1 MNTHLKIGFSLAFAT
16 LMSLNAKAQKIE
28 NPAKANTPTTFA
40 IVVDAKTYTQA
51 KAEIAAYKTAL
62 ENQGLGTYIVS
73 HDWKKP
79 EEIRSVLQKL
89 YSLKVK
95 LEGAVLVGD
104 IPIPRIMNAQRLT
117 SAYRLDENRNGMKA
131 AVPSDRFYD
140 DFSMKFDFLKQ
151 DSIRADQFY
160 YSLSPT
166 TVPVIHMD
174 IYTARIKPSYVK
186 GKTKYEVIKDYLKKV
201 VAEKNEQ
208 NKLNHVMVYS
218 GMGYGSESQTQ
229 WASEQVTLKEQL
241 PLAFKPG
248 GSAKFIN
255 SRMQG
260 DLKSGLLAEVQHPDL
275 DLAIFHQ
282 HGDSDMQL
290 VSGSP
295 NVSFPQPSI
304 DNVRRYLRSKIQMA
318 KRDGRDIEETKKRFQ
333 ATLGV
338 PIAWMDDALVDSVV
352 KVDSLFEVNSNIY
365 MDDIDKITPNARM
378 VILDNC
384 YNGSFHK
391 DEYMS
396 GHYIFGTGKTI
407 LTMANSINVLQD
419 VWTTNL
425 IGLLNN
431 GVRAGNWFKQQPYL
445 ETHLI
450 GDPTFAYGT
459 NNTVDYNQA
468 MVNYDGNNK
477 FWEDLLKSNDADLQ
491 ALALYKIAE
500 TKGVA
505 SSNLVKETYYNTDFA
520 ATRAQ
525 AFTILSQLNTPD
537 FAALLKDAVNDPYE
551 YIRRKSV
558 NLIGDFGGDEYVPA
572 LVKSSIEDWASKRVG
587 YNLSNTLSFM
597 NSETVIKELQAS
609 LNKPEYSTRQ
619 ADIQKLIERQQRSLE
634 KVKKDAT
641 LIADKKAEV
650 KKRNFNVV
658 TLRTYSY
665 HKHIPEAIKIL
676 VDGNEDQ
683 ALRLTAAEALG
694 WYIYSYQKA
703 NILTALDT
711 VINDVKSAE
720 KLKKEAQ
727 RSKSFLLAYTPSVNQ
742 TNNAK

>member
-1 MNTHLKIGFSLAFAT
+1 MNRNIKIGFSLAFAA
-16 LMSLNAKAQKIE
+16 LAGFNAKAQKIE
-28 NPAKANTPTTFA
+28 NPSKTNTATTFA
-40 IVVDAKTYTQA
+40 IVVDAKTYAQT
-51 KAEIAAYKTAL
+51 KAELTAYKTAL
-62 ENQGLGTYIVS
+62 EKQGLGTYIVS

-79 EEIRSVLQKL
+79 EEIKSILQKL
-89 YSLKVK
+89 YKEK
-95 LEGAVLVGD
+95 TRLEGAVLVGD
-104 IPIPRIMNAQRLT
+104 IPIPMIMHAQRIT
-117 SAYRLDENRNGMKA
+117 SVYRLDETKNGFKA

-140 DFSMKFDFLKQ
+140 DFSMKFDYLQQ
-151 DSIRADQFY
+151 DTIRTDLFY

-166 TVPVIHMD
+166 AIPVIHMD

-208 NKLNHVMVYS
+208 NKLNQLMVYS

-260 DLKSGLLAEVQHPDL
+260 DLKSGLLAEIQRPDL

-304 DNVRRYLRSKIQMA
+304 DNVRRYLRNKIQMA
-318 KRDGRDIEETKKRFQ
+318 KRDGRDVEETKKRFQ

-338 PIAWMDDALVDSVV
+338 PMAWMDDALVDSVV
-352 KVDSLFEVNSNIY
+352 RLDSLFEVNSNIY
-365 MDDIDKITPNARM
+365 MEDIDKITPNARM

-396 GHYIFGTGKTI
+396 GHYIFGNGKTI

-425 IGLLNN
+425 IGLLNQ
-431 GVRAGNWFKQQPYL
+431 GVRAGNWFKQQAFL

-450 GDPTFAYGT
+450 GDPTFSYNS
-459 NNTVDYNQA
+459 NNAVDYNQA
-468 MVNYDGNNK
+468 MVNYDGNHQ
-477 FWEDLLKSNDADLQ
+477 FWVDLLKSNNADLQ
-491 ALALYKIAE
+491 AIALYKIAE
-500 TKGVA
+500 TKGA
-505 SSNLVKETYYNTDFA
+505 SASKLIKDTYYNTDFA

-525 AFTILSQLNTPD
+525 AFTILSQLNTAD
-537 FAALLKDAVNDPYE
+537 FATVINDAVNDPYE
-551 YIRRKSV
+551 YIRRKAV

-572 LVKSSIEDWASKRVG
+572 LVKSAIEDWASKRVS

-597 NSETVIKELQAS
+597 NSETVIKELQTS
-609 LNKPEYSTRQ
+609 LNKPEYSTRKSE
-619 ADIQKLIERQQRSLE
+619 IQKLIDRQKYTVE
-634 KVKKDAT
+634 KVKKDAA
-641 LIADKKAEV
+641 LIGDKKAEA
-650 KKRNFNVV
+650 KKRSFNVV

-665 HKHIPEAIKIL
+665 HKEIPEVIKIL
-676 VDGNEDQ
+676 VDNSEDEG
-683 ALRLTAAEALG
+683 LRLTAAEALG
-694 WYIYSYQKA
+694 WFMYSYEKA

-711 VINDVKSAE
+711 VIKDSKTPE

-727 RSKSFLLAYTPSVNQ
+727 RSKSFLLAYTPKTSQNI
-742 TNNAK
+742 TAK

>member
-1 MNTHLKIGFSLAFAT
+1 MNTQLKIGFSLAFAT
-16 LMSLNAKAQKIE
+16 LMSINAKAQKIE
-28 NPAKANTPTTFA
+28 NPSKANTPTTFA

-62 ENQGLGTYIVS
+62 EKQGLGTYIVS

-79 EEIRSVLQKL
+79 EEIKAVLQKL
-89 YSLKVK
+89 YGQKVK
-95 LEGAVLVGD
+95 LEGAVLVGE
-104 IPIPRIMNAQRLT
+104 IPIPMIMNAQRLT

-160 YSLSPT
+160 YSLSPST
-166 TVPVIHMD
+166 APIIHMD

-186 GKTKYEVIKDYLKKV
+186 GKTKYEVIKDYLNKV
-201 VAEKNEQ
+201 VVQKNEQ

-338 PIAWMDDALVDSVV
+338 PMAWMEDALVDSVV

-365 MDDIDKITPNARM
+365 MEDIDKITPNARM

-396 GHYIFGTGKTI
+396 GHYIFGNGKTI

-431 GVRAGNWFKQQPYL
+431 GVRAGNWFKQQVFL

-450 GDPTFAYGT
+450 GDPTFSYTSNAA
-459 NNTVDYNQA
+459 VDYNQA

-477 FWEDLLKSNDADLQ
+477 LWADLLKSNDADLQ

-500 TKGVA
+500 TKGIA
-505 SSNLVKETYYNTDFA
+505 SSNIVKETYYNTDFA

-525 AFTILSQLNTPD
+525 AFTILSQLNTSG

-551 YIRRKSV
+551 YIRRKAV
-558 NLIGDFGGDEYVPA
+558 NLIGDFGGDEFVPA

-597 NSETVIKELQAS
+597 NSETVIRELQAN

-619 ADIQKLIERQQRSLE
+619 ADIRKLIERQQRSLE
-634 KVKKDAT
+634 KVKKDAS

-650 KKRNFNVV
+650 KKRSFNVV

-676 VDGNEDQ
+676 VDNSEDP

-711 VINDVKSAE
+711 VINDVKSDE

-727 RSKSFLLAYTPSVNQ
+727 RSKSSLLAYTPSVSQ
-742 TNNAK
+742 TTATK

>member
-1 MNTHLKIGFSLAFAT
+1 MNTHLKIGLSLAFAT
-16 LMSLNAKAQKIE
+16 MMGLNAKAQKIE
-28 NPAKANTPTTFA
+28 SPARTNTVTTFA
-40 IVVDAKTYTQA
+40 IVVDSKTYIQA
-51 KAEIAAYKTAL
+51 RAEITAYKTAL
-62 ENQGLGTYIVS
+62 ENQGLGTYIVA

-89 YSLKVK
+89 YSQKVK

-104 IPIPRIMNAQRLT
+104 IPIPMIMNAQRLT

-140 DFSMKFDFLKQ
+140 DFKLKFDFLKQ
-151 DSIRADQFY
+151 DSIRTEQFF

-166 TVPVIHMD
+166 AVPVIHMD

-186 GKTKYEVIKDYLKKV
+186 GKTKYEVIRDYLKKV

-208 NKLNHVMVYS
+208 NKLNNVMVYS

-241 PLAFKPG
+241 PLAFRPG

-260 DLKSGLLAEVQHPDL
+260 DLKSGLLAEIQREDL

-304 DNVRRYLRSKIQMA
+304 DNVRRYLRSKIQMS
-318 KRDGRDIEETKKRFQ
+318 KRDGRDIAETKKRFQ

-338 PIAWMDDALVDSVV
+338 PMAWMDDALVDSVV
-352 KVDSLFEVNSNIY
+352 KIDSLFEVNSNIY
-365 MDDIDKITPNARM
+365 MEDIDKITPNARM

-419 VWTTNL
+419 VWTTNM
-425 IGLLNN
+425 IGLLHH

-450 GDPTFAYGT
+450 GDPTLAYST
-459 NNTVDYNQA
+459 NNQVDYNQA
-468 MVNYDGNNK
+468 MVNYDGNNQ
-477 FWEDLLKSNDADLQ
+477 FWSDLLRSNYADLQ
-491 ALALYKIAE
+491 SLALYKITA
-500 TKGVA
+500 TKGA
-505 SSNLVKETYYNTDFA
+505 AGSSLVKATYYNTDFA

-525 AFTILSQLNTPD
+525 AFTVLSQLNTAD
-537 FAALLKDAVNDPYE
+537 FPVVLKDAVNDPYE
-551 YIRRKSV
+551 YIRRKAV

-597 NSETVIKELQAS
+597 NSETVIRELQSS
-609 LNKPEYSTRQ
+609 LTQPAYSTRQ
-619 ADIQKLIERQQRSLE
+619 PDIQKLIERQQRTLE
-634 KVKKDAT
+634 KVKKDMA
-641 LIADKKAEV
+641 LIADNKAEV
-650 KKRNFNVV
+650 KKRSFNVV

-665 HKHIPEAIKIL
+665 HQHIPAAIKIL
-676 VDGNEDQ
+676 LDSNEDK

-694 WYIYSYQKA
+694 WYIYSYEKA

-711 VINDVKSAE
+711 VINDTKTNE

-727 RSKSFLLAYTPSVNQ
+727 RSKSSLLAYTPSVNQ
-742 TNNAK
+742 TTAAK

>member
-1 MNTHLKIGFSLAFAT
+1 MNKNLKIGFSLALAT
-16 LMSLNAKAQKIE
+16 LISINTKAQKIE
-28 NPAKANTPTTFA
+28 NPIKANTATTFA

-51 KAEIAAYKTAL
+51 KAEITAYKTAL
-62 ENQGLGTYIVS
+62 EKQGLGTYIVS

-79 EEIRSVLQKL
+79 EEIKTVLQKL
-89 YSLKVK
+89 YGQKIK

-104 IPIPRIMNAQRLT
+104 IPIPMIMNAQRIT
-117 SAYRLDENRNGMKA
+117 SVYRLDETKNGFKA

-140 DFSMKFDFLKQ
+140 DFSMKFDYLQQ
-151 DSIRADQFY
+151 DSIRTEQFY

-174 IYTARIKPSYVK
+174 IYTARIRPSYVK

-208 NKLNHVMVYS
+208 NKLNHLMVYS

-260 DLKSGLLAEVQHPDL
+260 DLKSGLLAEVQRPDL

-304 DNVRRYLRSKIQMA
+304 ENVRRYLRSKIQMA
-318 KRDGRDIEETKKRFQ
+318 KRDGRDVEDTKKRFQ

-338 PIAWMDDALVDSVV
+338 PMAWMDDALVDSVV
-352 KVDSLFEVNSNIY
+352 RLDSLFEVNSNIY
-365 MDDIDKITPNARM
+365 MEDIDKITPNARM

-396 GHYIFGTGKTI
+396 GHYIFGNGKTI
-407 LTMANSINVLQD
+407 VTMANSINVLQD

-425 IGLLNN
+425 IGLLNQ
-431 GVRAGNWFKQQPYL
+431 GVRAGNWFKQQAFL

-450 GDPTFAYGT
+450 GDPTFSYSSSGT
-459 NNTVDYNQA
+459 IDYNQA
-468 MVNYDGNNK
+468 MVNYDGNHN
-477 FWEDLLKSNDADLQ
+477 FWADLLKSNDADLQ

-500 TKGVA
+500 TKGTAA
-505 SSNLVKETYYNTDFA
+505 SKLLKDTYYNTDFA

-525 AFTILSQLNTPD
+525 AFTILSQLNTVD
-537 FAALLKDAVNDPYE
+537 FASLVKDAVNDPYE
-551 YIRRKSV
+551 YIRRKAV
-558 NLIGDFGGDEYVPA
+558 NLIGDFGGDEYVPT
-572 LVKSSIEDWASKRVG
+572 LVKSAIEDWASKRVS

-597 NSETVIKELQAS
+597 NSETVIKELQTT
-609 LNKPEYSTRQ
+609 LNNPDYGTRK
-619 ADIQKLIERQQRSLE
+619 ADIQKLIDRQKNTLE
-634 KVKKDAT
+634 KVKRDGA
-641 LIADKKAEV
+641 LMGDKKADA
-650 KKRNFNVV
+650 KKRSFNIV

-665 HKHIPEAIKIL
+665 HKEIPTVIKIL
-676 VDGNEDQ
+676 ADSSEDQ

-694 WYIYSYQKA
+694 WFIYSYEKA

-711 VINDVKSAE
+711 VINDNKTSE
-720 KLKKEAQ
+720 KLRKEAQ
-727 RSKSFLLAYTPSVNQ
+727 RSKSFLLAYTPNTAQSN
-742 TNNAK
+742 TAK

>member
-1 MNTHLKIGFSLAFAT
+1 MNTHFKIGFSLALAT
-16 LMSLNAKAQKIE
+16 LMSINAKAQKIE
-28 NPAKANTPTTFA
+28 NPTKANTATTFA

-51 KAEIAAYKTAL
+51 KTEIAAYKTAL
-62 ENQGLGTYIVS
+62 EKQGLGTYIVS
-73 HDWKKP
+73 HEWKKP
-79 EEIRSVLQKL
+79 EEIKSVLQKL
-89 YSLKVK
+89 YGQKVK

-104 IPIPRIMNAQRLT
+104 IPIPMIMNAQRIT
-117 SAYRLDENRNGMKA
+117 SVYRLDETKNGFKA

-140 DFSMKFDFLKQ
+140 DFSMKFDYLQQ
-151 DSIRADQFY
+151 DTIKTEQFY

-166 TVPVIHMD
+166 TVPIIHMD
-174 IYTARIKPSYVK
+174 IYTARIRPSYIK

-208 NKLNHVMVYS
+208 NKLNHVMIYS

-260 DLKSGLLAEVQHPDL
+260 DLKSALLAEVQRPDL

-304 DNVRRYLRSKIQMA
+304 ENVRRYLRSKIQMA
-318 KRDGRDIEETKKRFQ
+318 KRDGRDVEETKKRFQ

-338 PIAWMDDALVDSVV
+338 PLAWMEDALLDSVV
-352 KVDSLFEVNSNIY
+352 KADSLFEVNGSIY
-365 MDDIDKITPNARM
+365 MEDIDKITPNARM

-396 GHYIFGTGKTI
+396 GHYIFGKGKTV

-425 IGLLNN
+425 IGLLNH
-431 GVRAGNWFKQQPYL
+431 GVRAGNWFKQQAFL

-450 GDPTFAYGT
+450 GDPTFSYNT
-459 NNTVDYNQA
+459 NNTIDYNQA
-468 MVNYDGNNK
+468 MVNYDGNHK
-477 FWEDLLKSNDADLQ
+477 FWTDLLKSNDADLQ
-491 ALALYKIAE
+491 AVALYKIAE
-500 TKGVA
+500 TKGFA
-505 SSNLVKETYYNTDFA
+505 SSNLIKETYYNTDFA

-537 FAALLKDAVNDPYE
+537 FAALIKDAVNDPYE
-551 YIRRKSV
+551 YIRRKAV
-558 NLIGDFGGDEYVPA
+558 NLIGDFGGDEYVPV
-572 LVKSSIEDWASKRVG
+572 LVKSAIEDWASKRVG

-609 LNKPEYSTRQ
+609 LSKPEYSTRK
-619 ADIQKLIERQQRSLE
+619 AEIQKLIDRQKYTIE
-634 KVKKDAT
+634 KVKKDAA
-641 LIADKKAEV
+641 LMGDKKAEV
-650 KKRNFNVV
+650 KKRSFNVV

-665 HKHIPEAIKIL
+665 HKEIPEAIKIL
-676 VDGNEDQ
+676 VDNNEDQ

-694 WYIYSYQKA
+694 WFIYSYEKS

-711 VINDVKSAE
+711 VINDSKTPE

-727 RSKSFLLAYTPSVNQ
+727 RSKSFLLAYTPKISQ
-742 TNNAK
+742 TTAAR